1 MLEIPKHIRH
11 NNYTMSEMKKKKV
24 KKEKAEKTKVPEDEV
39 SERTIVTK
47 IDKIE
52 PEHQKAYILFISGP
66 LMGEKYLLGN
76 KDITIGRDKVCD
88 IAISDS
94 RISRQHIRIGF
105 EGGQVMLED
114 LGSTNGTF
122 VNEERVIR
130 PIVLK
135 NGDQVHISSD
145 TLFNFA
151 YGKEADLMF
160 HDVMRQMAN
169 FDAVTG
175 VCNKH
180 VFKKRFKE
188 EFSFASRKELPLSLL
203 MIDIDFFK
211 KVNDTYGHMAG
222 DYVLKGVAGR
232 IGKALRD
239 EDILARYGGEE
250 FTVVLRGTDKEGAIQ
265 LAERIRELVA
275 AEPFSFEKQSIACA
289 ISVGV
294 ATLYQGNFPTAA
306 EMLAK
311 ADACLYKSKQGG
323 RNRVTA

>member
-1 MLEIPKHIRH
+1 
-11 NNYTMSEMKKKKV
+11 MSDKKKK
-24 KKEKAEKTKVPEDEV
+24 KAKEEKAKKPKGQEEEV

-47 IDKIE
+47 IPKIE

-76 KDITIGRDKVCD
+76 KDIVIGRDKDCD

-94 RISRQHIRIGF
+94 RVSRQHLKIGF
-105 EGGQVMLED
+105 EAGQVVIED

-122 VNEERVIR
+122 VNGERVIR

-180 VFKKRFKE
+180 IFEKRFAE
-188 EFSFASRKELPLSLL
+188 EFSFASRKDLPLSLL

-250 FTVVLRGTDKEGAIQ
+250 FTVVLRGTDKDGAIQ
-265 LAERIRELVA
+265 IAERIRQLV
-275 AEPFSFEKQSIACA
+275 ESQPFSFEKQAIPCTISI
-289 ISVGV
+289 GV
-294 ATLYQGNFPTAA
+294 STLYEGNFPTAA

-311 ADACLYKSKQGG
+311 ADVCLYKSKQSG

>member
-1 MLEIPKHIRH
+1 
-11 NNYTMSEMKKKKV
+11 MSDKKKKKV
-24 KKEKAEKTKVPEDEV
+24 KKEKTKAQEEEV

-47 IDKIE
+47 IPKIE

-66 LMGEKYLLGN
+66 LMGEKYLLEN
-76 KDITIGRDKVCD
+76 RAITIGRDKECD

-94 RISRQHIRIGF
+94 KVSRQHLRIGF
-105 EGGQVMLED
+105 EAGQVLLED

-122 VNEERVIR
+122 VNGERVMGPTI
-130 PIVLK
+130 LK
-135 NGDQVHISSD
+135 NGDQVHISPS

-151 YGKEADLMF
+151 LGKEADLMF

-180 VFKKRFKE
+180 IFEKRFAE
-188 EFSFASRKELPLSLL
+188 EFSFASRKDLPLSLL

-222 DYVLKGVAGR
+222 DYVLKGVAER

-250 FTVVLRGTDKEGAIQ
+250 FTVVLRGTDKKGAIQ
-265 LAERIRELVA
+265 LAERIRQLV
-275 AEPFSFEKQSIACA
+275 ESQPFSFENQSIPCT
-289 ISVGV
+289 ISIGVG
-294 ATLYQGNFPTAA
+294 TLFEGNFSTSA

-311 ADACLYKSKQGG
+311 ADACMYKSKQGG

>member
-1 MLEIPKHIRH
+1 MAD
-11 NNYTMSEMKKKKV
+11 KKKK
-24 KKEKAEKTKVPEDEV
+24 KKETEQQEEV
-39 SERTIVTK
+39 SERTVVTK
-47 IDKIE
+47 IERIE

-76 KDITIGRDKVCD
+76 MDIIIGRDKECD

-94 RISRQHIRIGF
+94 KVSRQHLKISF
-105 EGGQVMLED
+105 EAGQVVIED

-122 VNEERVIR
+122 VNGERVIKS
-130 PIVLK
+130 IVLK
-135 NGDQVHISSD
+135 NGDQIHISSD

-151 YGKEADLMF
+151 LGKEADLMF

-175 VCNKH
+175 VNNKH
-180 VFKKRFKE
+180 VFKKRFSE
-188 EFSFASRKELPLSLL
+188 EFSFASRNNLPLSLL

-211 KVNDTYGHMAG
+211 KVNDTHGHMAG

-232 IGKALRD
+232 IAKALRD

-250 FTVVLRGTDKEGAIQ
+250 FTVVLRGTDRDGAVL
-265 LAERIRELVA
+265 LAERIRKLVEA
-275 AEPFSFEKQSIACA
+275 DPFSFEKQCIPVTISI
-289 ISVGV
+289 GV
-294 ATLYQGNFPTAA
+294 ATLCEGNFASSDD
-306 EMLAK
+306 MLAH
-311 ADACLYKSKQGG
+311 ADACMYKSKEGG